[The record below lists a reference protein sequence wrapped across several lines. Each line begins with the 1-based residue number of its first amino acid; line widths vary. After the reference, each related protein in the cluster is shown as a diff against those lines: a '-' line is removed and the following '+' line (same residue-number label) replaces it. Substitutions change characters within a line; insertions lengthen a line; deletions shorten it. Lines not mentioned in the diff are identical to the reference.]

1 MITSVEWK
9 NNRVCILD
17 QRLLPREEKV
27 VEFIT
32 FEEVA
37 QSIEKMMIRGAPAIG
52 VAAALGIAL
61 GVTGIDE
68 NKKTSEIETIFS
80 AICERFKK
88 TRPTAVNLF
97 WAIKKMR
104 KIFDRHKKNLRELKK
119 ECVKEALKIREQDIK
134 INRSIGKIGSDLFK
148 KGDNILTHCNTGGLA
163 TAGYGTALGV
173 IRKVF
178 SLYGDILIFA
188 TETRPFLQGARLTAW
203 ELTKEKIPFKL
214 VTDSM
219 AGYLMKS
226 GKIDSVIVGADR
238 IAGNGDTANKIG
250 TYTIAVLA
258 HFHKIPFYVA
268 APLSTVDLDTKNGN
282 EINIEERDQSEVLS
296 IGGVSIAPEGTSVL
310 NPAFDVTPASLITGI
325 ITESKIIYNN
335 FRIEFEK
342 LKF

>member
-9 NNRVCILD
+9 NNRVYVLD

-27 VEFIT
+27 VELTT

-37 QSIEKMMIRGAPAIG
+37 ESIEKMMIRGAPAIG
-52 VAAALGIAL
+52 VTAALGIAL
-61 GVTGIDE
+61 GVLAIDE
-68 NKKTSEIETIFS
+68 GKKSSEIEIMFS
-80 AICERFKK
+80 AICKRFEK

-97 WAIKKMR
+97 WAIEKMR
-104 KIFDRHKKNLRELKK
+104 KTFDRYKNSFEKLKK
-119 ECVKEALKIREQDIK
+119 ECVGEALKILEKDIE
-134 INRSIGKIGSDLFK
+134 INRSIGRVGSELFK
-148 KGDNILTHCNTGGLA
+148 KGDRILTHCNTGGLA

-178 SLYGDILIFA
+178 SIYKDILVIA

-203 ELTKEKIPFKL
+203 ELTKENIPFKL

-219 AGYLMKS
+219 AGYFMKS

-258 HFHKIPFYVA
+258 NFHKIPFYIA
-268 APLSTVDLDTKNGN
+268 APLSTIDLDIKNGD
-282 EINIEERDQSEVLS
+282 EIKIEERDPLEVLS
-296 IGGVSIAPEGTSVL
+296 IGGVSIAPEGTIAL
-310 NPAFDVTPASLITGI
+310 NPAFDITPASLITGI
-325 ITESKIIYNN
+325 ITEKKIISDN
-335 FRIEFEK
+335 FGIEFEK
-342 LKF
+342 LLN